1 MPPERRCFSVLI
13 ISGKKQSYSLLSAML
28 DSSVYR
34 PVDTAFSAGEARR
47 KMLNVSYDLL
57 IIDPPLS
64 DESGSEFAIDASA
77 NTHAGIL
84 LTVRNDLFDM
94 TCSKVGKYGV
104 LTLPKPVS
112 QRDFYL
118 AVRLITATSARLLHE
133 EKKNR
138 KLQDKLEE
146 IKLVSRA
153 KFILM
158 EKMKITEPEAHRFI
172 EKEAMDSRRTKKEIA
187 TDIIN
192 NN

>member
-13 ISGKKQSYSLLSAML
+13 ISGKKQSSSLLSAML

-34 PVDTAFSAGEARR
+34 PVDTALSAGEARR
-47 KMLNVSYDLL
+47 KMLNVSYDIL
-57 IIDPPLS
+57 IIDPPLP

-118 AVRLITATSARLLHE
+118 AVRLITATSARLLNE
-133 EKKNR
+133 EK
-138 KLQDKLEE
+138 
-146 IKLVSRA
+146 KLVSRA